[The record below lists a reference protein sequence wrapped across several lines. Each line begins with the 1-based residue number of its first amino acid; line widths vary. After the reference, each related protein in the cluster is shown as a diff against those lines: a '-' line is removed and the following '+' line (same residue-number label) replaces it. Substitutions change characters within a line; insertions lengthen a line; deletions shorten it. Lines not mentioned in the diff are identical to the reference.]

1 MKWETNWRLGE
12 VRQPARV
19 EWVGWVLCILQGETG
34 WYYIWVLISQPEH
47 IPHIMAWGGI
57 DWRWTGGVGVG
68 EEEGQPRK
76 GRGG

>member
-1 MKWETNWRLGE
+1 MGNKLEIGGSAAASQGWG
-12 VRQPARV
+12 
-19 EWVGWVLCILQGETG
+19 VGWVLCILQGETG
-34 WYYIWVLISQPEH
+34 WYYIGVLISQTEH

>member
-19 EWVGWVLCILQGETG
+19 GGLGGCCAFFRVRLAGFIFG
-34 WYYIWVLISQPEH
+34 VLISQSEH

-57 DWRWTGGVGVG
+57 DWWWTGGVGVG

>member
-1 MKWETNWRLGE
+1 MGNKLEIGGSAAASQGWG
-12 VRQPARV
+12 
-19 EWVGWVLCILQGETG
+19 VGWVLCILQGEPG
-34 WYYIWVLISQPEH
+34 WYYIGVLISQPEH